1 MEFKLTNPNR
11 SRRGNEAGNASPAS
25 AFTLAELLVSVALG
39 TLLMLGAANFYSFSL
54 TSFASMTN
62 YADLNNQSR
71 NASDRISRDIRTATS
86 VASAG
91 TNQLVLNALD
101 GVNVTYTHNVAAG
114 TLTRLKGGDSRV
126 LLKGIA
132 SLTFSLYQRPSN
144 PSAPY
149 EQFPSATP
157 ATAKLV
163 AFQWS
168 CARTV
173 AGPQNNSE
181 SIEMAMV
188 ELRNQ

>member
-1 MEFKLTNPNR
+1 MRKMWRVTRP
-11 SRRGNEAGNASPAS
+11 SPARPDL
-25 AFTLAELLVSVALG
+25 AAMLYPLINALIAAELPVLAAHGVSMWG
-39 TLLMLGAANFYSFSL
+39 YT
-54 TSFASMTN
+54 
-62 YADLNNQSR
+62 
-71 NASDRISRDIRTATS
+71 
-86 VASAG
+86 
-91 TNQLVLNALD
+91 VLNALD

-114 TLTRLKGGDSRV
+114 TLTRLKGGDSRM